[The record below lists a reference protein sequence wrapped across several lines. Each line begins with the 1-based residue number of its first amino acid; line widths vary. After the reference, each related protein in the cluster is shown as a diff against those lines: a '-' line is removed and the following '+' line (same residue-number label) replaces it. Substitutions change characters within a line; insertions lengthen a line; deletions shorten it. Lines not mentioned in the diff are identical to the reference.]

1 MSLLRRAAAVGL
13 IVFCG
18 VTAQADDGSRSLDSA
33 STGATKSLDSAA
45 GEESV
50 GLDTVG
56 ADPSAPAPLPEI
68 DDDAMRAEAQAARDA
83 VLAAQATPHRRM
95 RRTRRCDRAIYP
107 QGDARAAIVKGAMR
121 RARPTPP
128 RERATRISLEAAAID
143 RLEAELTAPNCG
155 P

>member
-50 GLDTVG
+50 GLDAVE
-56 ADPSAPAPLPEI
+56 ADRSAPAPLPEI

-83 VLAAQATPHRRM
+83 VLAAQQRAAQADAAYSKM
-95 RRTRRCDRAIYP
+95 RSRDYP
-107 QGDARAAIVKGAMR
+107 QGDARADIVKERNA
-121 RARPTPP
+121 AR
-128 RERATRISLEAAAID
+128 EAYAAANARYQD
-143 RLEAELTAPNCG
+143 LLKQLR
-155 P
+155 